1 MENRL
6 RQTSACEPGADMVL
20 PPVAWNNT
28 LPLQIDKI
36 NLVALVA
43 EYHAQ
48 MVRLARRYV
57 DDPEI
62 AQEVVQETW
71 VAVLVGLP
79 SFAARASLKTWIFAI
94 LLNQARTR
102 GKQEKRRFLL
112 TVSAEE
118 LAADDEALQGDKLPY
133 AATNSP
139 EAQLLW
145 EETYTYLMQAIAALP
160 TQQRLV
166 ITLSDLDG
174 KSVAEIC
181 RQLKVSEANQRVL
194 LYRARQQVRHALQAY
209 WKS

>member
-1 MENRL
+1 MVPP
-6 RQTSACEPGADMVL
+6 PGG
-20 PPVAWNNT
+20 WINT
-28 LPLQIDKI
+28 LTLQIDQI
-36 NLVALVA
+36 NFVALVE

-48 MVRLARRYV
+48 MVRLAQRYV

-71 VAVLVGLP
+71 LAVLLGVP

-102 GKQEKRRFLL
+102 GKQEKRQFLR
-112 TVSAEE
+112 TVSEEE
-118 LAADDEALQGDKLPY
+118 LTADDEALQQKKWPR
-133 AATNSP
+133 AEINSP

-166 ITLSDLDG
+166 ITLYALEG
-174 KSVAEIC
+174 KSAAEIC
-181 RQLKVSEANQRVL
+181 RQLNVSEANQRVL

-209 WKS
+209 WEGHK